1 MTRKEK
7 NLLLAAIEGDVKRIE
22 RILAPNVDP
31 SLIFFNGWSLLHI
44 AAHYNQDD
52 LSQWLLERNV
62 DVNIPNMHRATPLH
76 ICTYAG
82 SDKVA
87 ELLINARAR
96 MDNPDAYGWLPLGIT
111 AWHGFSDIALKLVN
125 GGCDISQRGANG
137 QTALHYAAWNNYTDV
152 VQLLMNAGAST
163 SIANDDS
170 FTPVD
175 LAWQNQSLESLRIMA
190 PQKYESLLD
199 HVQKVWGTHSASI
212 IPRRIGQDTLDYVQ
226 NALLEADQDNFLS
239 SSRRKRERK
248 YNHITLSGVAVA
260 SRSEVVIANMLHSFR
275 MAFEYKAVSANQPIL
290 RQVRPSFLFRISGG
304 IEIAWDHVE
313 RNKEEDFDGYLAQRI
328 QRFVNAGFKLGENY
342 FVSFDDAKGSLD
354 STKIRNYIN
363 TIGHRI
369 RIAEARNQLRSDGGL
384 AIDTNRSAITES
396 RTDDYEE
403 DKLGHSYVDI
413 DEQDTSK
420 ASNYLTDAKLSSE
433 PTEENNKGSSGRA
446 PQAPPTTG
454 PSAAMLDLEKVT
466 AKVNDDKVEVIPAER
481 ANGSDSDDI
490 DIPPINNTTGAGGA
504 SSARTG
510 PTVVHRFLDGH

>member
-44 AAHYNQDD
+44 AAHYNQSD

-87 ELLINARAR
+87 ELLVDARAR
-96 MDNPDAYGWLPLGIT
+96 MDNPDAYGWLPLGIA
-111 AWHGFSDIALKLVN
+111 AWHGFSDITLKLIN
-125 GGCDISQRGANG
+125 GGCDISQRGSNG

-152 VQLLMNAGAST
+152 VQLLMNSGAST

-175 LAWQNQSLESLRIMA
+175 LAWQNQSLESLRLMA
-190 PQKYESLLD
+190 PQKYEALLD
-199 HVQKVWGTHSASI
+199 HMQKVWGTHSASI

-226 NALLEADQDNFLS
+226 NAILEADQDNYLS
-239 SSRRKRERK
+239 SSRRKKRERQ
-248 YNHITLSGVAVA
+248 YSHITLSGVAVA

-275 MAFEYKAVSANQPIL
+275 ISFEYKSVSTNQAIL
-290 RQVRPSFLFRISGG
+290 RQVRPSFLFKVPGG
-304 IEIAWDHVE
+304 VEIAWDHVE
-313 RNKEEDFDGYLAQRI
+313 RNQEEDFDGYLAQRI

-342 FVSFDDAKGSLD
+342 FVSFDNASGSLD
-354 STKIRNYIN
+354 STKMRNYIN
-363 TIGHRI
+363 TISHRI

-384 AIDTNRSAITES
+384 AVGAAKPGATEDS
-396 RTDDYEE
+396 TGNYEE
-403 DKLGHSYVDI
+403 DKLSHSYVDAGEKNI
-413 DEQDTSK
+413 SESASYAAPALNAPAPEASSK
-420 ASNYLTDAKLSSE
+420 GGK
-433 PTEENNKGSSGRA
+433 A
-446 PQAPPTTG
+446 PQAPAAA
-454 PSAAMLDLEKVT
+454 SAAILDLEKT
-466 AKVNDDKVEVIPAER
+466 AAAADEPQVEVIPAER
-481 ANGSDSDDI
+481 DGNSSAGKDDV
-490 DIPPINNTTGAGGA
+490 DIPPIANSTDTGGTG
-504 SSARTG
+504 SARTG
-510 PTVVHRFLDGH
+510 PTVVHRFLDSH